1 MAFTTYSAVATKNV
15 PAFMCAATNNRQI
28 KWSNKMMPKIY
39 NPPPHGTC
47 KTIDIS
53 KVNKIGLVIGKNGA
67 VFNAITSQ
75 TEDVTYIWLDNKTKL
90 IEVWGDS
97 EMGVDMACF
106 KILRRI
112 HYVSNMNDMN
122 NQ

>member
-1 MAFTTYSAVATKNV
+1 MAFSAVAAKNV
-15 PAFMCAATNNRQI
+15 PVFMSAAVNNSNQT

-47 KTIDIS
+47 KTLDIS
-53 KVNKIGLVIGKNGA
+53 TASKIGLVIGKNGA

-75 TEDVTYIWLDNKTKL
+75 TKDVTYIWFDNRTKL
-90 IEVWGDS
+90 VEVWGDS

-112 HYVSNMNDMN
+112 QYVNDMN